1 MRLWP
6 SVLFLIGNPCFPSW
20 LCCWLV
26 TVSCPTLRDPMDY
39 RPPGSPV
46 HGISQG
52 GILERV
58 AISPP
63 VDLPDPGV
71 QSTSP
76 VSPALAGRFFTTEP
90 PGRPSLG
97 SGRTQVKNPTIYP
110 RGCHQYCPV
119 WCPTPMM
126 ASEFEAAWRRER
138 RQRILG
144 SPLCSFPVPLEHRGL
159 LASSPQ
165 IIVFT
170 RGEFWA
176 TERKCPGSHWRS
188 ETNPSA
194 LGWWFWANP
203 SWDPS
208 QGTSSGHWPGTVQ
221 AYRLWMGSWSGGG
234 QNSRKNPGIPS
245 APPLSLS

>member
-26 TVSCPTLRDPMDY
+26 TVSCPTLRDPMDC

-63 VDLPDPGV
+63 VALPDPGV
-71 QSTSP
+71 ESTSP

-97 SGRTQVKNPTIYP
+97 SGRTQMKNPTIYS
-110 RGCHQYCPV
+110 RGCHQLPSMMSYTYDGIWVRGSMAQGKTSKDHGVPPLLLLCPAGTQRTSGFISSDHCLHQRWV
-119 WCPTPMM
+119 L
-126 ASEFEAAWRRER
+126 SNREEVSR
-138 RQRILG
+138 E
-144 SPLCSFPVPLEHRGL
+144 PLEGWDQ
-159 LASSPQ
+159 S
-165 IIVFT
+165 F
-170 RGEFWA
+170 
-176 TERKCPGSHWRS
+176 CPWVVV
-188 ETNPSA
+188 
-194 LGWWFWANP
+194 LGQPITGPITGN
-203 SWDPS
+203 
-208 QGTSSGHWPGTVQ
+208 
-221 AYRLWMGSWSGGG
+221 
-234 QNSRKNPGIPS
+234 
-245 APPLSLS
+245 